1 MKKKLLAAVFASAVF
16 TLAAA
21 DIHMAGDS
29 TMMTYRG
36 RDVPQQGW
44 GQRMQE
50 LVKDGVTVKNRAI
63 GGRSTKSFKA
73 EGRWNGLLREV
84 KKGDFVIIQFGHNDG
99 TKDKPERY
107 TDPRTEYKE
116 NMKGFVEDV
125 RKAGG
130 IPVIVTSIPFGIYLE
145 NGSLKPAG
153 FLDPYLKS
161 AREVAAETK
170 CDLVDLYAYADSE
183 LNAAGEKKGTSLYLV
198 LKPGDYPNYPEGKS
212 DRCHIRFRGAL
223 FYAKAFALLAKQN
236 KLPIAELFKD
246 SDVSP
251 MDAALNAQDIYIV
264 KKAEANAS
272 TEAVSGS
279 APAQGEGKPD
289 GKVPEAEKAESE
301 VKKAESES
309 EISILR

>member
-1 MKKKLLAAVFASAVF
+1 MKKLLAAVFASAVF

-36 RDVPQQGW
+36 KDAPQQGW

-50 LVKDGVTVKNRAI
+50 LVKDGVTVKNRSI

-73 EGRWNGLLREV
+73 EKRWENLLKDV

-130 IPVIVTSIPFGIYLE
+130 IPVIATSIPFGIYLE
-145 NGSLKPAG
+145 DGSLKPAG
-153 FLDPYLKS
+153 FLNPYLQS

-170 CDLVDLYAYADSE
+170 CDLVDLYAYADKE
-183 LNAAGEKKGTSLYLV
+183 LNAAGEKKGTRLYLE
-198 LKPGDYPNYPEGKS
+198 LKPGEYPNYPQGRS
-212 DRCHIRFRGAL
+212 DRCHISFRGAL

-236 KLPIAELFKD
+236 KLPVAELFKE

-251 MDAALNAQDIYIV
+251 MDAALKEKDTFIV
-264 KKAEANAS
+264 KKDEAK
-272 TEAVSGS
+272 TDEKKPESGAKQDAAKDQPS
-279 APAQGEGKPD
+279 AP
-289 GKVPEAEKAESE
+289 
-301 VKKAESES
+301 
-309 EISILR
+309 R

>member
-1 MKKKLLAAVFASAVF
+1 MKKLLAAVFVSAVF

-36 RDVPQQGW
+36 KDAPQQGW

-50 LVKDGVTVKNRAI
+50 LVKDGVTVKNRSI

-73 EGRWNGLLREV
+73 EKRWENLLREV
-84 KKGDFVIIQFGHNDG
+84 RKGDFVIIQFGHNDG
-99 TKDKPERY
+99 TKNKPERY
-107 TDPRTEYKE
+107 TDPKTEYKE
-116 NMKGFVEDV
+116 NLKGFVEDV

-130 IPVIVTSIPFGIYLE
+130 IPVIATSIPFGIYLE

-153 FLDPYLKS
+153 FLNPYLQS

-170 CDLVDLYAYADSE
+170 CDLVDLYAYADKE
-183 LNAAGEKKGTSLYLV
+183 LNAAGEKKGTLLYLE
-198 LKPGDYPNYPEGKS
+198 LKPGDYPNHPEGRS
-212 DRCHIRFRGAL
+212 DRCHISFRGAL

-236 KLPIAELFKD
+236 KLPIAELFKE

-251 MDAALNAQDIYIV
+251 MDAALKEQDIYIV
-264 KKAEANAS
+264 KKDEANAS
-272 TEAVSGS
+272 TEAVPGS
-279 APAQGEGKPD
+279 AQTQGEAKPSA
-289 GKVPEAEKAESE
+289 AEGRPSA
-301 VKKAESES
+301 A
-309 EISILR
+309 R

>member
-1 MKKKLLAAVFASAVF
+1 MKKLLAAVFASAVF
-16 TLAAA
+16 TLTAA

-36 RDVPQQGW
+36 NAAPQQGW

-63 GGRSTKSFKA
+63 GGRSTKNFKA
-73 EGRWNGLLREV
+73 EGRWANLLREV

-107 TDPRTEYKE
+107 TDPKTEYKE

-125 RKAGG
+125 RRAGG
-130 IPVIVTSIPFGIYLE
+130 IPVIATSIPFGIYLE
-145 NGSLKPAG
+145 DGKLKPAG

-161 AREVAAETK
+161 AREVAAETE
-170 CDLVDLYAYADSE
+170 CDLVDLYAYAERE

-198 LKPGDYPNYPEGKS
+198 LNPGDYPNYPEGKS
-212 DRCHIRFRGAL
+212 DRCHICFRGAL
-223 FYAKAFALLAKQN
+223 FYAKAFALLAKEN

-251 MDAALNAQDIYIV
+251 MDAALNAEDIYIV
-264 KKAEANAS
+264 KKAEAKDEANAS
-272 TEAVSGS
+272 TEAAPGS
-279 APAQGEGKPD
+279 AQAQGEVKPNGK
-289 GKVPEAEKAESE
+289 ESAA
-301 VKKAESES
+301 K
-309 EISILR
+309 R

>member
-1 MKKKLLAAVFASAVF
+1 MKKLLAAVFASAVF

-29 TMMTYRG
+29 TMMTYRSK
-36 RDVPQQGW
+36 DAPQQGW

-50 LVKDGVTVKNRAI
+50 LVKDGVTVKNRSI

-73 EGRWNGLLREV
+73 EKRWENLLREV

-130 IPVIVTSIPFGIYLE
+130 IPVIATSIPFGIYLE

-170 CDLVDLYAYADSE
+170 CDLVDLYAYADKE
-183 LNAAGEKKGTSLYLV
+183 LNAVGEKKGTSLYLV
-198 LKPGDYPNYPEGKS
+198 LNPGDYPNFPEGKS
-212 DRCHIRFRGAL
+212 DRCHICFRGAL

-236 KLPIAELFKD
+236 KLPIAELFKE

-251 MDAALNAQDIYIV
+251 MDAALNAEDIYIV
-264 KKAEANAS
+264 RKDAAKDKAE
-272 TEAVSGS
+272 E
-279 APAQGEGKPD
+279 K
-289 GKVPEAEKAESE
+289 KPEAEAKP
-301 VKKAESES
+301 
-309 EISILR
+309 

>member
-1 MKKKLLAAVFASAVF
+1 MKKLLLAAAFASTVF
-16 TLAAA
+16 FSLAAA

-29 TMMTYRG
+29 TMMNYRG
-36 RDVPQQGW
+36 NVAPQQGW

-73 EGRWNGLLREV
+73 ERRWEGLLREV

-130 IPVIVTSIPFGIYLE
+130 IPVIATSIPFGIYLE

-170 CDLVDLYAYADSE
+170 CDLVDLYTYADKE

-198 LKPGDYPNYPEGKS
+198 LNPGDYLNYPEGKS
-212 DRCHIRFRGAL
+212 DRCHICFRGAL

-236 KLPIAELFKD
+236 KLPIAELFKE

-251 MDAALNAQDIYIV
+251 MDAALNAEDIYIV
-264 KKAEANAS
+264 KKSEAKKA
-272 TEAVSGS
+272 TEEKS
-279 APAQGEGKPD
+279 EEKTPD
-289 GKVPEAEKAESE
+289 SKE
-301 VKKAESES
+301 KKAESEEKKAEP

>member
-1 MKKKLLAAVFASAVF
+1 MKKLLAAVFASAVF

-36 RDVPQQGW
+36 KDAPQQGW

-50 LVKDGVTVKNRAI
+50 LVKDGVTVKNRSI

-73 EGRWNGLLREV
+73 EKRWENLLKEV

-107 TDPRTEYKE
+107 TDPKTEYKE

-130 IPVIVTSIPFGIYLE
+130 IPVIATSIPFGIYLE

-153 FLDPYLKS
+153 FLNPYLQS

-170 CDLVDLYAYADSE
+170 CDLVDLYAYADRE
-183 LNAAGEKKGTSLYLV
+183 LNAARKRRA
-198 LKPGDYPNYPEGKS
+198 
-212 DRCHIRFRGAL
+212 RCCIW
-223 FYAKAFALLAKQN
+223 
-236 KLPIAELFKD
+236 I
-246 SDVSP
+246 
-251 MDAALNAQDIYIV
+251 
-264 KKAEANAS
+264 
-272 TEAVSGS
+272 
-279 APAQGEGKPD
+279 
-289 GKVPEAEKAESE
+289 
-301 VKKAESES
+301 
-309 EISILR
+309 

>member
-1 MKKKLLAAVFASAVF
+1 MKKLLAAVFASAVLS
-16 TLAAA
+16 LAAA

-36 RDVPQQGW
+36 KDAPQQGW

-50 LVKDGVTVKNRAI
+50 LVKDGVTVKNRSI
-63 GGRSTKSFKA
+63 GGRSTKNFKA
-73 EGRWNGLLREV
+73 EGRWGNLLREV

-99 TKDKPERY
+99 TKNKPERY
-107 TDPRTEYKE
+107 ADPKTEYKE

-125 RKAGG
+125 RRAGG
-130 IPVIVTSIPFGIYLE
+130 IPVIATSIPFGIYLE

-170 CDLVDLYAYADSE
+170 CDLVDLYAYADRE
-183 LNAAGEKKGTSLYLV
+183 LNAAGEKNGTRLYLV
-198 LKPGDYPNYPEGKS
+198 LNPGDYPNFPEGKS
-212 DRCHIRFRGAL
+212 DRCHINFRGAL

-236 KLPIAELFKD
+236 KLPIAELFKE

-251 MDAALNAQDIYIV
+251 MDAALSAQDIYIV
-264 KKAEANAS
+264 KKAEAN
-272 TEAVSGS
+272 
-279 APAQGEGKPD
+279 D
-289 GKVPEAEKAESE
+289 KAEE
-301 VKKAESES
+301 KKPEPMAKP
-309 EISILR
+309 

>member
-1 MKKKLLAAVFASAVF
+1 MKKLLAAVFASAVF

-36 RDVPQQGW
+36 NAAPQQGW

-73 EGRWNGLLREV
+73 EKRWEGLLREV

-107 TDPRTEYKE
+107 TEPKTEYKE

-130 IPVIVTSIPFGIYLE
+130 IPVIATSIPFGIYLE
-145 NGSLKPAG
+145 DGKLKPPG

-170 CDLVDLYAYADSE
+170 CDLVDLYAYADKE
-183 LNAAGEKKGTSLYLV
+183 LNAAGEKKGTQLYLV
-198 LKPGDYPNYPEGKS
+198 LNPGDYPNFRDGKS
-212 DRCHIRFRGAL
+212 DRCHICFRGAL
-223 FYAKAFALLAKQN
+223 FYAKAFALLAKEN

-251 MDAALNAQDIYIV
+251 MDAALQEPDTFRI
-264 KKAEANAS
+264 KKDEPKDEAK
-272 TEAVSGS
+272 
-279 APAQGEGKPD
+279 KP
-289 GKVPEAEKAESE
+289 ESE
-301 VKKAESES
+301 VKKAEP

>member
-1 MKKKLLAAVFASAVF
+1 MKKMLAAALALAVF
-16 TLAAA
+16 TLAPA

-29 TMMTYRG
+29 TMMNYRG
-36 RDVPQQGW
+36 NVAPQQGW

-50 LVKDGVTVKNRAI
+50 LVKDGVTVKNRSI

-73 EGRWNGLLREV
+73 ERRWEGLLREV

-107 TDPRTEYKE
+107 TDPRSEYKE

-130 IPVIVTSIPFGIYLE
+130 IPVIATSIPFGIYLE

-170 CDLVDLYAYADSE
+170 CDLVDLYAYADKE

-198 LKPGDYPNYPEGKS
+198 LNPRDYPNYPEGKS
-212 DRCHIRFRGAL
+212 DRCHICFRGAL

-236 KLPIAELFKD
+236 KLPIAELFKE
-246 SDVSP
+246 SDMSP
-251 MDAALNAQDIYIV
+251 MDAALNEKDIYIV
-264 KKAEANAS
+264 KKGEAKDKS
-272 TEAVSGS
+272 EEKKSEA
-279 APAQGEGKPD
+279 AAKP
-289 GKVPEAEKAESE
+289 
-301 VKKAESES
+301 
-309 EISILR
+309 

>member
-1 MKKKLLAAVFASAVF
+1 MKKLLLAAVFASVVF
-16 TLAAA
+16 ALAAA

-29 TMMTYRG
+29 TMMNYRG
-36 RDVPQQGW
+36 NVAPQQGW

-63 GGRSTKSFKA
+63 GARSTKSFKA
-73 EGRWNGLLREV
+73 EKRWEGLLREV

-130 IPVIVTSIPFGIYLE
+130 IPVIATSIPFGIYLE

-170 CDLVDLYAYADSE
+170 CDLVDLYTYADKE
-183 LNAAGEKKGTSLYLV
+183 LNAAGEKKGTRLYLV
-198 LKPGDYPNYPEGKS
+198 LNPGDYPNYPEGKS
-212 DRCHIRFRGAL
+212 DRCHICFRGAL

-236 KLPIAELFKD
+236 KLPIAELFKE

-264 KKAEANAS
+264 KKDETKAKAE
-272 TEAVSGS
+272 EKKDEGK
-279 APAQGEGKPD
+279 APAPAAK
-289 GKVPEAEKAESE
+289 
-301 VKKAESES
+301 
-309 EISILR
+309 

>member
-1 MKKKLLAAVFASAVF
+1 MKKLLAAIFVSAVF
-16 TLAAA
+16 SLAAA

-29 TMMTYRG
+29 TMMNYRG
-36 RDVPQQGW
+36 NVAPQQGW

-73 EGRWNGLLREV
+73 ERRWEGLLREV
-84 KKGDFVIIQFGHNDG
+84 KKGDVVIIQFGHNDG

-107 TDPRTEYKE
+107 TDPKTEYKE
-116 NMKGFVEDV
+116 NMRGFVEDV

-130 IPVIVTSIPFGIYLE
+130 IPVIATSIPFGIYLE

-170 CDLVDLYAYADSE
+170 CDLVDLYAYADKE

-198 LKPGDYPNYPEGKS
+198 LNPGDYPNYPEGKS
-212 DRCHIRFRGAL
+212 DRCHICFRGAL

-236 KLPIAELFKD
+236 KLPIAELFKE

-251 MDAALNAQDIYIV
+251 MDAALNEKDIYIV
-264 KKAEANAS
+264 KKDEAKDEAKAS
-272 TEAVSGS
+272 TEAVPGS
-279 APAQGEGKPD
+279 AQAQGEAKTD
-289 GKVPEAEKAESE
+289 GKEPSAK
-301 VKKAESES
+301 
-309 EISILR
+309 L

>member
-1 MKKKLLAAVFASAVF
+1 MKKLLAAVFVSAVF

-36 RDVPQQGW
+36 NVAPQQGW

-50 LVKDGVTVKNRAI
+50 LVKDGVTVKNRSI

-73 EGRWNGLLREV
+73 EKRWENLLKEV

-107 TDPRTEYKE
+107 TDPKTEYKE

-130 IPVIVTSIPFGIYLE
+130 IPVIATSIPFGIYLE
-145 NGSLKPAG
+145 DGSLKPAG
-153 FLDPYLKS
+153 FLNPYLQS

-170 CDLVDLYAYADSE
+170 CDLVDLYAYADKE
-183 LNAAGEKKGTSLYLV
+183 LNAAGEKKGTLLYLE
-198 LKPGDYPNYPEGKS
+198 LKPGEYPNYPDGRS
-212 DRCHIRFRGAL
+212 DRCHISFRGAL
-223 FYAKAFALLAKQN
+223 FYAKAFALLAKEN
-236 KLPIAELFKD
+236 KLPIAELFKE

-251 MDAALNAQDIYIV
+251 MDAALKEEDTFRA
-264 KKAEANAS
+264 KKDEPKDEAKEPGS
-272 TEAVSGS
+272 EAKKPES
-279 APAQGEGKPD
+279 AAKP
-289 GKVPEAEKAESE
+289 
-301 VKKAESES
+301 
-309 EISILR
+309 

>member
-1 MKKKLLAAVFASAVF
+1 MKKLLAAVFASAVF

-29 TMMTYRG
+29 TMMNYRG
-36 RDVPQQGW
+36 NVAPQQGW

-50 LVKDGVTVKNRAI
+50 LVKDGVTVKNRSI

-73 EGRWNGLLREV
+73 EKRWESLLREV

-107 TDPRTEYKE
+107 ADPKTEYKE

-130 IPVIVTSIPFGIYLE
+130 IPVIATSIPFGIYLE

-153 FLDPYLKS
+153 FLNPYLQS

-170 CDLVDLYAYADSE
+170 CDLVDLYAYAEKE

-198 LKPGDYPNYPEGKS
+198 LNPGDYPNYPEGKS
-212 DRCHIRFRGAL
+212 DRCHINFRGAL

-236 KLPIAELFKD
+236 KLPIAELFKE
-246 SDVSP
+246 SDESP
-251 MDAALNAQDIYIV
+251 MDAALNAQDVYLV
-264 KKAEANAS
+264 RKNEAKDEANAS
-272 TEAVSGS
+272 KEAVSGS
-279 APAQGEGKPD
+279 APAQGEAKPD
-289 GKVPEAEKAESE
+289 GKDAATK
-301 VKKAESES
+301 
-309 EISILR
+309 R